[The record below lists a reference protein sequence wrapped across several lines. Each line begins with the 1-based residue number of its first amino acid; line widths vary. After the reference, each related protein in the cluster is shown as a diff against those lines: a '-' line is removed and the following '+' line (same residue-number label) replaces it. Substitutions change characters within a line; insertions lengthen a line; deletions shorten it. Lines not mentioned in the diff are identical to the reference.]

1 MLEFWFEPT
10 TTLAR
15 KILILL
21 MTIALAVGLYLYK
34 PLPSAVILMFTG
46 TGLVFLICRYA
57 RLQIA
62 KNDPSRFLFRVFT
75 WIPLALILAVLFM
88 KTMDNLLISGIQGL
102 AFMALSVF
110 IFSPLARL
118 SKSTSTE
125 S

>member
-1 MLEFWFEPT
+1 MLEFWFEPN
-10 TTLAR
+10 TTLAK

-21 MTIALAVGLYLYK
+21 ITLAIAVGLYLYK
-34 PLPSAVILMFTG
+34 PLPSLVILMFTG

-57 RLQIA
+57 RLQMTQ
-62 KNDPSRFLFRVFT
+62 NDPSRFLFRVFT
-75 WIPLALILAVLFM
+75 WIPLALILALLFM
-88 KTMDNLLISGIQGL
+88 KTMDDLLILGVQGL

-118 SKSTSTE
+118 SHPTSTE

>member
-34 PLPSAVILMFTG
+34 PLPSVVILMFTG

-88 KTMDNLLISGIQGL
+88 KTMDDLLILGIQGL

>member
-1 MLEFWFEPT
+1 MLEFWFEST

-21 MTIALAVGLYLYK
+21 MTITLAVGLYLYK
-34 PLPSAVILMFTG
+34 PLPSVVILMFTG

-88 KTMDNLLISGIQGL
+88 KTMDDLLILGIQGL

>member
-1 MLEFWFEPT
+1 MLEFWFESN
-10 TTLAR
+10 TTLAK

-21 MTIALAVGLYLYK
+21 ITVAIAAGLYLYK
-34 PLPSAVILMFTG
+34 PLPALVILMFTG

-57 RLQIA
+57 RLQIT

-75 WIPLALILAVLFM
+75 WIPLALILALLFM
-88 KTMDNLLISGIQGL
+88 KTMNNLLILGVQGL

-110 IFSPLARL
+110 IFSPLVRL
-118 SKSTSTE
+118 SKPTSSE

>member
-1 MLEFWFEPT
+1 MLEFWFESN
-10 TTLAR
+10 TTLAK

-21 MTIALAVGLYLYK
+21 ITVAIAAGLYLYK
-34 PLPSAVILMFTG
+34 PLPALVILMFTG
-46 TGLVFLICRYA
+46 SGLVFLICRYA
-57 RLQIA
+57 RLKIA

-75 WIPLALILAVLFM
+75 WIPLALILALLFM
-88 KTMDNLLISGIQGL
+88 KTMDDLLILGVQGL

-118 SKSTSTE
+118 SKPTSSE

>member
-21 MTIALAVGLYLYK
+21 MTITIAVGLYLYK
-34 PLPSAVILMFTG
+34 PLPSVVILMFTG

-57 RLQIA
+57 RFQIA
-62 KNDPSRFLFRVFT
+62 KNDPSCFLFRVFT

-88 KTMDNLLISGIQGL
+88 KTMDDLLILGIQGL

>member
-1 MLEFWFEPT
+1 MLEFWFESN
-10 TTLAR
+10 TTLAK

-21 MTIALAVGLYLYK
+21 ITVAIAAGLYLYK
-34 PLPSAVILMFTG
+34 PLPASVILMFTG

-57 RLQIA
+57 RLQIT

-75 WIPLALILAVLFM
+75 WIPLALILALLFM
-88 KTMDNLLISGIQGL
+88 KTMNDLLILGVQGL

-110 IFSPLARL
+110 IFSPLAHL
-118 SKSTSTE
+118 SKPTSSE